1 MTAFFFL
8 TLQHISPPSDLTFR
22 VFFSVTFHV
31 HSRSQWLEESGKTH
45 AQKEEEEINLKR
57 KQPYIWWTRFNVEL
71 ICRLEWPVIS
81 MRHQPSYPIYVLCL
95 PIFFLFLIRGG
106 VYLLLLKGLVD
117 VLTCDVSRKP
127 RRERK
132 KIYTHTDIYIYFL
145 YIYLEG
151 EEKEEKAKKKKNL
164 KKVQKNVV
172 KALSHGKVLRR
183 TTPPLDGR
191 PRWLFGSGPPQRRDG
206 EIFISL
212 LFNCPASDVCR

>member
-1 MTAFFFL
+1 MGDNESCECNISYCFINWLFPSSTSVFDRSWWQCGNSSITPSSDSEEVLIFAFTFIPFRWVSIPPDSPTLHNQTVEEEEKNGAHETLTKLYCCDDRLFFL

-95 PIFFLFLIRGG
+95 PIFFLFWSEG
-106 VYLLLLKGLVD
+106 V
-117 VLTCDVSRKP
+117 C
-127 RRERK
+127 
-132 KIYTHTDIYIYFL
+132 IFFC
-145 YIYLEG
+145 
-151 EEKEEKAKKKKNL
+151 
-164 KKVQKNVV
+164 
-172 KALSHGKVLRR
+172 
-183 TTPPLDGR
+183 
-191 PRWLFGSGPPQRRDG
+191 WRDW
-206 EIFISL
+206 
-212 LFNCPASDVCR
+212 